1 MSDATETSEIR
12 CVLLPIHSGQL
23 LLPSVSITEV
33 VGYQPPTPLK
43 DASPPDWLL
52 GTFKWRQR
60 QIPLVSF
67 DAMVSFPSTG
77 VGHRARVA
85 ICNALVGEGK
95 ISHIA
100 IMLSGI
106 PRLIRITGDAVE
118 PEGQIGDVGPMV
130 LRQVRINGEEEAWI
144 PNLDGLE
151 EAIDGYFSR

>member
-1 MSDATETSEIR
+1 MAETATPEEVR
-12 CVLLPIHSGQL
+12 CVLLPIYSGQL

-33 VGYQPPTPLK
+33 VGFQPPSPLK

-67 DAMVSFPSTG
+67 DAMVSFAAAE

-85 ICNALVGEGK
+85 ICNALVGEEK

-106 PRLIRITGDAVE
+106 PRLIRITEEAVE
-118 PEGQIGDVGPMV
+118 PLGEPGDVGPMV

-144 PNLDGLE
+144 PNMDGLE
-151 EAIDGYFSR
+151 EAIDEYFKR